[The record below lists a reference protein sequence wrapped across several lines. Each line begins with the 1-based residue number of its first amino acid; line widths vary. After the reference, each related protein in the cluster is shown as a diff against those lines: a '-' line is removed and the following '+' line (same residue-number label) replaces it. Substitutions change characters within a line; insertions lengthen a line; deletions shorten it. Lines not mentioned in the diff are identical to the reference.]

1 MPTKKPGLL
10 DKWKLVGLIM
20 RDPDL
25 TDASRRVGWALL
37 DFHNVKTGRCYPSYE
52 TLAKRSGLKLRATK
66 SAVEQLVSL
75 GYLHRSKGGGRGR
88 ANEYRPAFERVHDGA
103 PFREKKG
110 CTATSE
116 RVHGD
121 VRKGARERQ
130 KTVHDRAPQ
139 HMNQTQEGTPPSS
152 RGPDGDDDDAA
163 KVGFIAQ
170 LFRTKRR
177 ALWPHANDLNGEN
190 LLSASRQL
198 LGVAEAELEICEWCI
213 DSCMEK
219 LANNGNPAPTSPMF
233 CRLTVESQIISLR
246 EAQRRP
252 Q

>member
-1 MPTKKPGLL
+1 MPTRKPGLL
-10 DKWKLVGLIM
+10 DKWKLLGLIM
-20 RDPDL
+20 LSDL

-88 ANEYRPAFERVHDGA
+88 ANEYRPAIERVHDGA

-121 VRKGARERQ
+121 VRKGATQLPAQPHQCSSYSRPLLEG
-130 KTVHDRAPQ
+130 VDR
-139 HMNQTQEGTPPSS
+139 
-152 RGPDGDDDDAA
+152 R
-163 KVGFIAQ
+163 
-170 LFRTKRR
+170 
-177 ALWPHANDLNGEN
+177 
-190 LLSASRQL
+190 
-198 LGVAEAELEICEWCI
+198 
-213 DSCMEK
+213 
-219 LANNGNPAPTSPMF
+219 
-233 CRLTVESQIISLR
+233 
-246 EAQRRP
+246 
-252 Q
+252 